1 MRRPLGRP
9 LERALTRTLTR
20 LLPKNPL
27 FQLELQRTRRK
38 RWWPGRRFFLFYPV
52 VLGVAIGYGVVLVLA
67 RSPETQLGIAVTA
80 VPGICLLNAIAW
92 LLSVALPWIAPAL
105 TAAAIARERELQT
118 FDLLRTTLLTE
129 RGIVL
134 GKLGG
139 CIVRLWPGILMLVLL
154 APFQAIQIS
163 TSGLGSLYI
172 PALMAGTEYN
182 VVGMGVLF
190 LLMALVTALKSFG
203 DLALH
208 AAVGLF
214 VSAFVRSSG
223 MAVAVSYG
231 AILAVRVFLWIAV
244 SVLTSLLTMGLVAQV
259 VSADLMASLEYMMLV
274 PSVLSLVTVA
284 AEFLGAVL
292 LVGGAIWWLRRL

>member
-1 MRRPLGRP
+1 VRRP
-9 LERALTRTLTR
+9 LERALAR

-52 VLGVAIGYGVVLVLA
+52 VLGVALGYGVVLALA
-67 RSPETQLGIAVTA
+67 RSLETQLGIAVTA
-80 VPGICLLNAIAW
+80 VPGICLLSVITW

-134 GKLGG
+134 GKLGS
-139 CIVRLWPGILMLVLL
+139 CVVRLWPGILMLALL
-154 APFQAIQIS
+154 APFQAIQTS

-182 VVGMGVLF
+182 VVGMGALL
-190 LLMALVTALKSFG
+190 LLMGLVTALKSFG

-208 AAVGLF
+208 ATVGLF
-214 VSAFVRSSG
+214 VSAFARSSG
-223 MAVAVSYG
+223 IAVAVSYG
-231 AILAVRVFLWIAV
+231 VILAARVFLWIAASV
-244 SVLTSLLTMGLVAQV
+244 STSLLTMGLVDQV
-259 VSADLMASLEYMMLV
+259 VSTDFMASLEYMMLI
-274 PSVLSLVTVA
+274 PSVLSLVTVV

-292 LVGGAIWWLRRL
+292 LVWGTIWRLRRL